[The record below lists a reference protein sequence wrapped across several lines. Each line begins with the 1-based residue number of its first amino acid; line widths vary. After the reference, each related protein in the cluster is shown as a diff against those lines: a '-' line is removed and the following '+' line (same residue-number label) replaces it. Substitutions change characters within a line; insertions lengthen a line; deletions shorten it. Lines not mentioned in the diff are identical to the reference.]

1 MDVGGLFLEFC
12 VGPKVEAVFVEV
24 EAAAG
29 GGEEEFLRVG
39 ALAFLYVE
47 KALVEIAAGE
57 AGACARAQGFEG
69 VTE

>member
-1 MDVGGLFLEFC
+1 MEFC
-12 VGPKVEAVFVEV
+12 VSPKVEVVLVEV

-47 KALVEIAAGE
+47 KALVEIAAGG
-57 AGACARAQGFEG
+57 ARACAPAPRFPG
-69 VTE
+69 VAPSIF